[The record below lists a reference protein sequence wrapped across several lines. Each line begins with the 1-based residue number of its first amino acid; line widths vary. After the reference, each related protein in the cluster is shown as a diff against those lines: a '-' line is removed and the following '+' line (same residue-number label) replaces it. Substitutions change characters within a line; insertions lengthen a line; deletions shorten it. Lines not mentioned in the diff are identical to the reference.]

1 MAENS
6 KTSIRKR
13 LDKGFRK
20 AFPGMRVFV
29 KRSRYAQW
37 SVYIWEH
44 GQARDATGHFVESF
58 SWNADHLLEDAI
70 EWLKQPIPEDL
81 QIRQFPI

>member
-13 LDKGFRK
+13 LDKSFKK

-29 KRSRYAQW
+29 KRGPSPYAQW
-37 SVYIWEH
+37 IVYIWEH
-44 GQARDATGHFVESF
+44 GRARNATGHVMESF
-58 SWNADHLLEDAI
+58 SWNADRLLEDAI
-70 EWLKQPIPEDL
+70 EWLKIQKT
-81 QIRQFPI
+81 

>member
-6 KTSIRKR
+6 KASIRKR
-13 LDKGFRK
+13 LDKEFRK

-37 SVYIWEH
+37 IVYIWEH
-44 GQARDATGHFVESF
+44 GRARTATAHVVESF
-58 SWNADHLLEDAI
+58 TWNADRLLEDAI
-70 EWLKQPIPEDL
+70 EWLKIQK
-81 QIRQFPI
+81 